1 MLDVESFEPEDSLAA
16 DDEDDDEE
24 DSEDDEVRPLFDD
37 DVPPRESVMYQPL
50 PLKTMP
56 TG

>member
-1 MLDVESFEPEDSLAA
+1 LA
-16 DDEDDDEE
+16 DEDDVDDAEE
-24 DSEDDEVRPLFDD
+24 EGSEDAELRPLFEDD

>member
-1 MLDVESFEPEDSLAA
+1 LA
-16 DDEDDDEE
+16 DEDDVDEAE
-24 DSEDDEVRPLFDD
+24 EEGSEDDELRPLFDHD
-37 DVPPRESVMYQPL
+37 DVLPRESVMYQPL